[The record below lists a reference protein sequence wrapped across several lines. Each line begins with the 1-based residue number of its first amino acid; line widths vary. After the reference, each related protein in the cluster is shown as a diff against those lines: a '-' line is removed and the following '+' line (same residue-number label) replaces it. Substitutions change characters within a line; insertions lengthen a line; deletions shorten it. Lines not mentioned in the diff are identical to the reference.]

1 MATLETL
8 SPEVLEAILEFLD
21 PVSLLRVATTCRA
34 LYQVCSSQRL
44 WNRHCKSH
52 FSVSMPSFPPPARC
66 AYRALHMWSRIHA
79 MLRFN
84 PRLRG
89 NVERAIVSRRHPSIG
104 TPYWLGWV
112 AFQGPGSAAL
122 PKKVLVTGR
131 DMMRLWGITPADLA
145 EPLLVPGYADWYRVA
160 CTELH
165 AAAILRHGDAASLMR
180 HVLSVHINSA
190 VHRPLE
196 AAYSLYRQQRFQW
209 LMGELL
215 HETASSSRIGGSS
228 LYVLTC
234 WRGDGTGPPPGSER
248 PKVCDGGVSRVA
260 DMHQVTRDY
269 LQGRLAMADEEAG
282 IATVRHYVSTCRSL
296 QAWLASRDWTQFK
309 RRKVYTH
316 TLVGAVRA
324 LQPQLTAG
332 PVSRNAIWDSVKVAL
347 GRVLKLQR
355 VAHSQ
360 TRWAL
365 IHPTPYYEL
374 YMRTGHVEYLVWL
387 RDFLT
392 RKWHVSQWLCHSE
405 HAWLREALSPA
416 ANQLLAFRTEI
427 SSGDLHGDGPLSSLK
442 RCLWLYLHTG
452 HHSFCVQL
460 TSALL
465 CEALSWR
472 LLAPSPGPLVPH
484 AGPLAPIGP
493 LAPPVGPLVLPPGPL
508 VPYAGLLAPSPGPL
522 VPRPG
527 PLALPPGSLVLR
539 DGPLRHAGPL
549 SLLVPLALLGPLAH
563 VSTLSNATLPAAPH
577 SGSCSCFA
585 GLGNAWQCH
594 D

>member
-1 MATLETL
+1 MASLETL
-8 SPEVLEAILEFLD
+8 SPEVLEAIFEFLD

-34 LYQVCSSQRL
+34 LYQVCSSQHL
-44 WNRHCKSH
+44 WNRHCKNH
-52 FSVSMPSFPPPARC
+52 FSVSIPSFPPPARC
-66 AYRALHMWSRIHA
+66 VYRALHMWTRIHA

-84 PRLRG
+84 PRLRD
-89 NVERAIVSRRHPSIG
+89 NMDRAIVSPSHPSIR

-131 DMMRLWGITPADLA
+131 DMMRLWGITTADLA
-145 EPLLVPGYADWYRVA
+145 EPLVAPGYTDWYRVA

-180 HVLSVHINSA
+180 RVLRVHLNTA

-209 LMGELL
+209 LLGELL
-215 HETASSSRIGGSS
+215 HETVSSSRIGGSS

-234 WRGDGTGPPPGSER
+234 WRGDGTGLPPGSER
-248 PKVCDGGVSRVA
+248 PKMCDGGVSRVA

-282 IATVRHYVSTCRSL
+282 IATVRYYVSTCRSL
-296 QAWLASRDWTQFK
+296 QAWLTRRDWTQFK
-309 RRKVYTH
+309 RRKVYMH

-324 LQPQLTAG
+324 MQPQLTAG
-332 PVSRNAIWDSVKVAL
+332 PVSRNAIWDSVKVTL

-360 TRWAL
+360 TSWAL

-374 YMRTGHVEYLVWL
+374 YLRTGRVEYLVWL

-392 RKWHVSQWLCHSE
+392 RKWCLSQWLCDSE

-416 ANQLLAFRTEI
+416 ANQLLAFNTEI
-427 SSGDLHGDGPLSSLK
+427 SSGDLHGDCPLSSLK

-452 HHSFCVQL
+452 HHSFYVQL

-465 CEALSWR
+465 CEALSWSM
-472 LLAPSPGPLVPH
+472 LALPADPLTPHVGPLAPHVGPLAPHVGPLAPHVGPLAPHVGPLAPHVGPLVPH
-484 AGPLAPIGP
+484 
-493 LAPPVGPLVLPPGPL
+493 V
-508 VPYAGLLAPSPGPL
+508 
-522 VPRPG
+522 
-527 PLALPPGSLVLR
+527 
-539 DGPLRHAGPL
+539 GPL
-549 SLLVPLALLGPLAH
+549 SLLFPLALLDPLVH
-563 VSTLSNATLPAAPH
+563 VFTLTNAALPAPH
-577 SGSCSCFA
+577 SVSCSCFA
-585 GLGNAWQCH
+585 GLGNAWQC
-594 D
+594 DADTGCYFK